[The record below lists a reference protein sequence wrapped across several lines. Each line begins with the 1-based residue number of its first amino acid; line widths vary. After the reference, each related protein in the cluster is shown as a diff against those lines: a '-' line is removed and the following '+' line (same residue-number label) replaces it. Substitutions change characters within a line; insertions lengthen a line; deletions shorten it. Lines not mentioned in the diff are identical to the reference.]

1 MDRHEEDRA
10 FLEELREIG
19 ERTLKVLLQFQAC
32 EAWKRIAIER
42 EITRRTIPGSSN
54 RQDTRL

>member
-10 FLEELREIG
+10 FLKELRKFD
-19 ERTLKVLLQFQAC
+19 ERRLAIFLEFQAC

-42 EITRRTIPGSSN
+42 EIVRRSIPGSSN